1 MMMPNSYGT
10 IQKYT
15 PNREIS
21 GVTIPRISSYAYT
34 GNTLQ
39 LSWHPGSKISGIT
52 VPPSRCWYLIHT
64 VQFSNTG
71 SWEVDTPNPTIPWNR
86 KFSGMTILRI
96 PASLGWWSNMS
107 CRFKVRNHITGLY
120 KSYAKMLQDL
130 PYKIRV
136 QKKLQD
142 KCYGSIVLYIYD

>member
-10 IQKYT
+10 IQQYT

-71 SWEVDTPNPTIPWNR
+71 SWEVDTPNPTILESHGIVN
-86 KFSGMTILRI
+86 
-96 PASLGWWSNMS
+96 SLGWLYSGSRHPWDDDQI
-107 CRFKVRNHITGLY
+107 CRVDLRSGIILQDYIKVTQKCYRTCHIKSGY
-120 KSYAKMLQDL
+120 RKSYRTNVMG
-130 PYKIRV
+130 V
-136 QKKLQD
+136 
-142 KCYGSIVLYIYD
+142 